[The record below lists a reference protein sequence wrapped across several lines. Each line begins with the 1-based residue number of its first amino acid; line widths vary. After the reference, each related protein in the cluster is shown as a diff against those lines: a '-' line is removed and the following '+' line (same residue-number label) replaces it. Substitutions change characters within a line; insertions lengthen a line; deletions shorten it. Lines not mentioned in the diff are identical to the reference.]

1 MKRDSIRSFVF
12 ALTFATASWL
22 GTSAAAAQSLAE
34 PRTWTVTP
42 FLHTSLGEGIPDVD
56 ALDSLLESSVGVGVG
71 VGYDLTHN
79 LGFEGEIAHS
89 FDVAGDS
96 RDVDWSVTT
105 FSANAIYHFD
115 VKRVTPY
122 ATFGIGLERSNYDID
137 ASDALDLQIDAS
149 ANEVQVNFG
158 GGVKYKLNDRW
169 IARGDLRRFQAND
182 IAPDFWRLYG
192 GISWVVKR

>member
-89 FDVAGDS
+89 FDVAPVVRYRPAENVVVPISRRLQLVQLSERTCKWPNGDPLTEEFS
-96 RDVDWSVTT
+96 FCGNDTAETGPYCT
-105 FSANAIYHFD
+105 FHSKVAFQPA
-115 VKRVTPY
+115 
-122 ATFGIGLERSNYDID
+122 AER
-137 ASDALDLQIDAS
+137 
-149 ANEVQVNFG
+149 
-158 GGVKYKLNDRW
+158 
-169 IARGDLRRFQAND
+169 RR
-182 IAPDFWRLYG
+182 R
-192 GISWVVKR
+192 